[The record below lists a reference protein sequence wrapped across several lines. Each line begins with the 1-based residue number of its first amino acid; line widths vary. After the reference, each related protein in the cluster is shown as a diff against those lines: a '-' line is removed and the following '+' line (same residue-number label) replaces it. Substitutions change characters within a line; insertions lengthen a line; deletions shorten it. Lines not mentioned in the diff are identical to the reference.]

1 MEENKRNGEGETNGE
16 RSTKISEKG
25 SQINEH
31 MANTVVLGSAS
42 SQSSLLL
49 HLRPISKLSLST
61 RTPVP
66 RFSCNFDY
74 PTLAVS
80 SKKISTLAGVVSSDS
95 TSSAVIA
102 DTVDST
108 KGGIEIEPD
117 IGGGGGDGSGSG
129 GGGGGGGGG
138 GEGEGEGEGESSDE
152 SGKKNKMGM
161 SMSQKLTLGYAALVG
176 GKFYFIL
183 FCLFMGSFLFVK

>member
-1 MEENKRNGEGETNGE
+1 
-16 RSTKISEKG
+16 
-25 SQINEH
+25 
-31 MANTVVLGSAS
+31 MAKAVVLGSAS

-80 SKKISTLAGVVSSDS
+80 SKRISTLAGVVSSDS

-117 IGGGGGDGSGSG
+117 IGGGGGDGSGSGDG